1 MGARR
6 RSNRHAESGGPAS
19 AVTRRAVLKAGT
31 VGAAAVGMVGA
42 FPGVLS
48 GLAASGPEL
57 SGAAA
62 DAPEA
67 EGLAATELSA
77 PIVAHITDAS
87 AGELSVYVGEREITY
102 RDPQLVQRLIRA
114 GR

>member
-1 MGARR
+1 MRARR
-6 RSNRHAESGGPAS
+6 SPQSDVDTDGPA
-19 AVTRRAVLKAGT
+19 VPLTRRAMLKAGT
-31 VGAAAVGMVGA
+31 VGAAAVGMAGA

-57 SGAAA
+57 SGAGAA
-62 DAPEA
+62 APEA
-67 EGLAATELSA
+67 EGLATAELSA

-87 AGELSVYVGEREITY
+87 AGELSVYVGEREIVY
-102 RDPQLVQRLIRA
+102 RDPELVRRLIRA